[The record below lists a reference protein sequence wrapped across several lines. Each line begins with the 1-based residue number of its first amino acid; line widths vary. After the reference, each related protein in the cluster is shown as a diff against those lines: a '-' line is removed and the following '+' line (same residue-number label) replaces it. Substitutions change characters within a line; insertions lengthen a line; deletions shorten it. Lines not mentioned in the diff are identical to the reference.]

1 MTAAA
6 AHGAVFSTAVMTL
19 ARRLRRRGLRGSRF
33 GVCDFPLRTARAPIS
48 ARISA
53 PINAPIN
60 APIGAPLRALAA
72 SLLASL
78 VLGACAPLPT
88 RPSSGLITD
97 IPEDVAPVSPTR
109 LSPAYGSE
117 DGRIETADRVW
128 QLLADRFYDPH
139 MNGADWA
146 GVRVA
151 ALARAA
157 AARSDAAF
165 YAVLKAMT
173 AQLHDSHTQV
183 LTPREALDRRR
194 FITTRLGVT
203 LHLIDGQVAV
213 LEGDPESRAAA
224 DMRPGDVVLGIDGVT
239 LDADFI
245 RAASNDPATA
255 WPASLDAIEALPADP
270 RDAESVRVMRA
281 VIRVLA
287 QALEREPQSARTV
300 RLDLQLGDGSTR
312 AVVLRPTAQARPPQ
326 AKVRWLDGQT
336 VVIRFNR
343 FVTELRSDLE
353 RALEAAAGAQAII
366 IDLRGNG
373 GGDHDLYL
381 WFVGRFL
388 PDERAA
394 MRTVTRGEGAPAL
407 QKVRDVRAGPGS
419 RAPLLQPIAVLI
431 DARTDSAAELAAVT
445 LQEQRGAAL
454 IGEPTCGCV
463 VGVPVEYV
471 LPDGG
476 GVRIAETGFI
486 SMRGARMEGEPT
498 LPAVRVVPTLADL
511 RAGRD
516 VVLEEALRRFNARAP
531 R

>member
-1 MTAAA
+1 M
-6 AHGAVFSTAVMTL
+6 AVM
-19 ARRLRRRGLRGSRF
+19 AIVERWRRGSRVGSRVGSRF
-33 GVCDFPLRTARAPIS
+33 WPLRAPS
-48 ARISA
+48 TPST
-53 PINAPIN
+53 
-60 APIGAPLRALAA
+60 PIGASLLTLVA
-72 SLLASL
+72 SLLSGL
-78 VLGACAPLPT
+78 ILSACAQLPT

-97 IPEDVAPVSPTR
+97 IPEDVAPVSATR
-109 LSPAYGSE
+109 LSPPYRSE
-117 DGRIETADRVW
+117 DGRVETADRVW

-146 GVRVA
+146 GVRTS
-151 ALARAA
+151 ALAQAA
-157 AARSDAAF
+157 AAGSDAAF
-165 YAVLKAMT
+165 YAALKAI
-173 AQLHDSHTQV
+173 AARLRDSHTQV

-213 LEGDPESRAAA
+213 LEVDPESRAAA
-224 DMRPGDVVLGIDGVT
+224 DTRPGDVVLSIDGVA
-239 LDADFI
+239 LGADFI

-255 WPASLDAIEALPADP
+255 GAASVDAIEALPADP
-270 RDAESVRVMRA
+270 RDAERVRVLRA
-281 VIRVLA
+281 VTRVLA
-287 QALEREPQSARTV
+287 QALERAPESSRAV
-300 RLDLQLGDGSTR
+300 RLDLQVADGSTR
-312 AVVLRPTAQARPPQ
+312 TVELRPTSQARPPQ
-326 AKVRWLDGQT
+326 ARFRWLDGQT
-336 VVIRFNR
+336 MVIRFNR

-381 WFVGRFL
+381 WFVGQFL

-394 MRTVTRGEGAPAL
+394 MRTVTRGEGAHAL

-419 RAPLLQPIAVLI
+419 RAPLLQPVAVLI

-498 LPAVRVVPTLADL
+498 LPAVRVVPTLVEL

-516 VVLEEALRRFNARAP
+516 VVLEEAMRRLNAP
-531 R
+531 LPH

>member
-1 MTAAA
+1 M
-6 AHGAVFSTAVMTL
+6 
-19 ARRLRRRGLRGSRF
+19 
-33 GVCDFPLRTARAPIS
+33 
-48 ARISA
+48 
-53 PINAPIN
+53 
-60 APIGAPLRALAA
+60 
-72 SLLASL
+72 
-78 VLGACAPLPT
+78 LGACTLLPT

-97 IPEDVAPVSPTR
+97 IPEDVAPVSATR
-109 LSPAYGSE
+109 LSPAYAGE
-117 DGRIETADRVW
+117 GGRVETADRVW
-128 QLLADRFYDPH
+128 RLLADRFYDPH

-146 GVRVA
+146 GLRA
-151 ALARAA
+151 SALAQAA

-165 YAVLKAMT
+165 YAALKAM
-173 AQLHDSHTQV
+173 AGQLRDSHTQV

-194 FITTRLGVT
+194 FVASRLGVT
-203 LHLIDGQVAV
+203 MHLIEGQVAV
-213 LEGDPESRAAA
+213 LEVDPESRAAA
-224 DMRPGDVVLGIDGVT
+224 GVRPGDVVVGIDGVA
-239 LDADFI
+239 LGADFI

-255 WPASLDAIEALPADP
+255 GPASIDAIEALPADP
-270 RDAESVRVMRA
+270 RDAERVRVLRA
-281 VIRVLA
+281 VTRVLA
-287 QALEREPQSARTV
+287 QALERAPESARVV
-300 RLDLQLGDGSTR
+300 RFDLRLADGSTR
-312 AVVLRPTAQARPPQ
+312 SVELRPTPQARPPQ
-326 AKVRWLDGQT
+326 ARVRWLDGQT

-381 WFVGRFL
+381 WFVGQFL

-394 MRTVTRGEGAPAL
+394 MRTVTRGEGAYGS

-419 RAPLLQPIAVLI
+419 RVPLLQPVAVLI

-516 VVLEEALRRFNARAP
+516 VVLEEALRRLNVRVAH
-531 R
+531 